1 MVNEVILVGNV
12 GKNVESRTV
21 NGVTVANF
29 TLATSE
35 GYKDKSGQ
43 WQSTTEWHNIVCWR
57 GLADYAVNRIEK
69 GRLIY
74 VHGKIKS
81 RSWED
86 NNGVKHYATDIV
98 ADTIK
103 PLGNNADKV
112 KSAPVETDYSAATV
126 DDLPF

>member
-35 GYKDKSGQ
+35 GYKDKNGQ

-112 KSAPVETDYSAATV
+112 KSSLVETDYSAATV